1 MNLDDNKN
9 SIDIDFLRK
18 IIGNDLVFEKELF
31 EIFLDNSK
39 YNISKLDNALK
50 AEDNNAWYMAS
61 HALKG
66 SSASIGAFPLSR
78 ILEVAQKSADIEI
91 EKKVEIFHQIKQEF
105 SKVEEYISKRLEA
118 NN

>member
-1 MNLDDNKN
+1 MSLDDNKN
-9 SIDIDFLRK
+9 PIDIDFLRK

-39 YNISKLDNALK
+39 YNISKLDIALK
-50 AEDNNAWYMAS
+50 SDDNNSWYMAA

-78 ILEVAQKSADIEI
+78 ILEIAQKSSDLEI
-91 EKKVEIFHQIKQEF
+91 EKKVEIFYQVKEEF
-105 SKVEEYISKRLEA
+105 KKVEEYISQRMKD
-118 NN
+118 NS

>member
-50 AEDNNAWYMAS
+50 AEDNNACQKA
-61 HALKG
+61 HRKQR
-66 SSASIGAFPLSR
+66 SSP
-78 ILEVAQKSADIEI
+78 QTT
-91 EKKVEIFHQIKQEF
+91 H
-105 SKVEEYISKRLEA
+105 
-118 NN
+118 

>member
-1 MNLDDNKN
+1 MSLDDNKN

-18 IIGNDLVFEKELF
+18 IIGDDLVFEKELF

-50 AEDNNAWYMAS
+50 SEDNNAWYMAS

-78 ILEVAQKSADIEI
+78 ILETSQKSSDFDIDKKIEI
-91 EKKVEIFHQIKQEF
+91 FQQIKAEF
-105 SKVEEYISKRLEA
+105 KNVEDYILRRLKS
-118 NN
+118 

>member
-39 YNISKLDNALK
+39 YNISKLDSALK
-50 AEDNNAWYMAS
+50 SDDNNAWYMAS

-78 ILEVAQKSADIEI
+78 ILEISQKSSDEEI
-91 EKKVEIFHQIKQEF
+91 EKKVEIFHQIKAEF
-105 SKVEEYISKRLEA
+105 KKVEDYISQRLKA
-118 NN
+118 SN